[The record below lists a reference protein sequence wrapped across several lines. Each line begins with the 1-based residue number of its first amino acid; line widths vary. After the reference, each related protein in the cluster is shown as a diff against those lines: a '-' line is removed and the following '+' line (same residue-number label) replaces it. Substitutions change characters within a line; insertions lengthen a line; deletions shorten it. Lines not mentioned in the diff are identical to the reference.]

1 MVNCCIACA
10 RPLLS
15 LSFSLF
21 PLTPFK
27 SPWTHHSTET
37 THTFQ
42 IASLSRMRMP
52 VGPRLLFPLCPLGRS
67 HRQTDIIQVVLR
79 SASSVIVKMGDS
91 KIWGLQHV
99 LCFSILGTQKNI
111 KHKKTQILCFMFY
124 VLCLCRFRI
133 LGLLHCPK
141 ILPHILLA
149 DNNRYALHTAHTS
162 HNTKSFFHLGGMPW
176 KGGKMKPFLFVFWYN
191 NLQSIR

>member
-1 MVNCCIACA
+1 MYSLVLAPPSRMVNCCIACA
-10 RPLLS
+10 MPLLS

-27 SPWTHHSTET
+27 SPWKHHSTET
-37 THTFQ
+37 THAFQ

-52 VGPRLLFPLCPLGRS
+52 VVPRLLFLLCPLGRS
-67 HRQTDIIQVVLR
+67 HRQTEIIQVVLR
-79 SASSVIVKMGDS
+79 SVSSVIVKMGDS

-111 KHKKTQILCFMFY
+111 KHKKTQILCFMLY

-133 LGLLHCPK
+133 LGLLQWCLVKWDEQEVPQAWLK
-141 ILPHILLA
+141 ANCLYLTWLYCRSGGDA
-149 DNNRYALHTAHTS
+149 TLVVAFKDSVCTS
-162 HNTKSFFHLGGMPW
+162 
-176 KGGKMKPFLFVFWYN
+176 
-191 NLQSIR
+191 R